1 MPELPEVETVR
12 RALERHATGL
22 TVASVRGQTV
32 QLRRPLDVARLRRR
46 LAGRRLSGFR
56 RRAKFLLVDLEPP
69 GTLLVHLGMSGRLLL
84 CDPATAELPHTHLVL
99 GLGPRLELRFVDP
112 RRFGL
117 IDWLAP
123 GTEASDPSLSTL
135 GIEPLDERAARELPP
150 LLHARRAPLKALL
163 LDQRLIAGVGNIYAA
178 EALWRAGLRPS
189 RPGCRTAL
197 PRLELLVG
205 EVQAVLREAVEEGG
219 TTIRD
224 FASPEGN
231 FGDFAVRLQ
240 AYGHGGEPCP
250 RCGHTMI
257 ENRLAGR
264 STVWCRR
271 CQR

>member
-22 TVASVRGQTV
+22 TIERVSGQAV
-32 QLRRPLDVARLRRR
+32 QLRRPLNIAGLRRR
-46 LAGRRLSGFR
+46 LPGRRLAAFR
-56 RRAKFLLVDLEPP
+56 RRAKYLLVDLDPP

-84 CDPATAELPHTHLVL
+84 CDPASPYLPHTHLTL
-99 GLGPRLELRFVDP
+99 GLDHALELRFVDP

-117 IDWLAP
+117 ADWLAP
-123 GTEASDPSLSTL
+123 GDEAVDPSLSAL
-135 GIEPLDERAARELPP
+135 GLEPLDERAPRELPP
-150 LLHARRAPLKALL
+150 LLQARRAPLKALL

-178 EALWRAGLRPS
+178 EALWRAGVRPS
-189 RPGCRTAL
+189 RSGHRTAL
-197 PRLELLVG
+197 PRLQRLVD
-205 EVQAVLREAVEEGG
+205 EVRAVLSEAIEQGG

-231 FGDFAVRLQ
+231 FGDFVVRLQ
-240 AYGHGGEPCP
+240 AYGRAGEECP
-250 RCGHTMI
+250 RCGESMI
-257 ENRLAGR
+257 DNRLAGR

>member
-12 RALERHATGL
+12 RALERHAVGL
-22 TVASVRGQTV
+22 AVESVRGHAV
-32 QLRRPLDVARLRRR
+32 QLRRPLDLARLRRR
-46 LAGRRLSGFR
+46 LPGRRLSGFR
-56 RRAKFLLVDLEPP
+56 RRGKFLLADLDPP
-69 GTLLVHLGMSGRLLL
+69 GALLVHLGMSGRLLL
-84 CDPATAELPHTHLVL
+84 CDTAAPLLPHTHLVAS
-99 GLGPRLELRFVDP
+99 LGPALELRFVDP

-117 IDWLAP
+117 VDWLGP
-123 GTEASDPSLSTL
+123 GAETRDPSLSAL
-135 GIEPLDERAARELPP
+135 GIEPLDERTAAELPP

-163 LDQRLIAGVGNIYAA
+163 LDQRLVAGVGNIYAA

-189 RPGCRTAL
+189 RPGHRTAL
-197 PRLELLVG
+197 PRLERLVE
-205 EVQAVLREAVEEGG
+205 EVQAVLGEAIDQGG

-250 RCGHTMI
+250 RCG
-257 ENRLAGR
+257 EPFLDDRLGGR

>member
-12 RALERHATGL
+12 RALERHTAGL
-22 TVASVRGQTV
+22 VVESVRGRAV
-32 QLRRPLDVARLRRR
+32 QLRCPLAIDRLRRR
-46 LAGRRLSGFR
+46 LPGHRLVSFR
-56 RRAKFLLVDLEPP
+56 RRGKYLLIDLDPP

-84 CDPATAELPHTHLVL
+84 CDPASPLLPHTHLRL
-99 GLGPRLELRFVDP
+99 GLGPALELRFVDP

-117 IDWLAP
+117 IEWLQP
-123 GTEASDPSLSTL
+123 GDEAHHPTLSAL
-135 GIEPLDERAARELPP
+135 GIEPLDERAPRDLPP

-178 EALWRAGLRPS
+178 EALWRAGIRPD
-189 RPGCRTAL
+189 RPGCRTGL
-197 PRLELLVG
+197 PRLGLLVG

-240 AYGHGGEPCP
+240 AYGRAGEPCP

-264 STVWCRR
+264 STVWCRQ